1 MRSLLL
7 LTLVAGCDV
16 GSLSN
21 GGVGGSDGGTTDPNA
36 CVARGTPPAEHLHAT
51 GGTTNAGMNCMDGVA
66 CHAAG
71 GAGGAYSAAGTVYKN
86 DGTTPNPGAVVRI
99 KNGTQV
105 LTTIADTAG
114 NFRFLAATQ
123 PISFPAQTDISA
135 CPDQIPMVTPLQTG
149 QGSCAMAGCHVAGV
163 QGPVMFQN

>member
-16 GSLSN
+16 GSLPN
-21 GGVGGSDGGTTDPNA
+21 GGSGGDGGVDPNA
-36 CVARGTPPAEHLHAT
+36 CIDRGTPPPEHIHAT
-51 GGTTNAGMNCMDGVA
+51 GGTSNAGMNCMDGAA
-66 CHAAG
+66 CHAIG
-71 GAGGAYSAAGTVYKN
+71 GSGGAYSAAGTVYKN

-114 NFRFLAATQ
+114 NFRFTQ
-123 PISFPAQTDISA
+123 AITFPAQTDISA
-135 CPDQIPMVTPLQTG
+135 CPDQVPMVTPLQTG